1 MCEVRLAGLRDW
13 FLTYVRSYYNEDPD
27 IQLHMKQKEDHTLRV
42 TAYCRQLAEHLG
54 FSPRDA
60 MLAELIG
67 LFHDVGRFQQYT
79 LYRTFDD
86 RLSINHAQLGLQEI
100 AGLEQLAAVLGD
112 DREVFETAILYHNA
126 IRLPDGLTKRQELFC
141 KLIRDADKLDIY
153 YVLAPYLEPP
163 TPAGYSSC
171 FIEDL
176 LSGKQS
182 DFANLKTPDDRKLVR
197 LNWIYDVNFS
207 WTLQRIK
214 ERGYVEDILSYLPQ
228 NSDIA
233 AVREKLQAYIQD
245 KTKHI

>member
-1 MCEVRLAGLRDW
+1 MCEARLDGLRDW
-13 FLTYVRSYYNEDPD
+13 FLKYVWSYYNEDQD

-42 TAYCRQLAEHLG
+42 MAYCRQLAGHLG
-54 FSPRDA
+54 FSRRDVL
-60 MLAELIG
+60 LAELIG

-86 RLSINHAQLGLQEI
+86 RLSVNHAQLGLQEI
-100 AGLEQLAAVLGD
+100 AGLEQLESVLSD
-112 DREVFETAILYHNA
+112 DRALFETAILYHNA
-126 IRLPDGLTKRQELFC
+126 IRLPEGLSERQKLFC

-163 TPAGYSSC
+163 TPAGYSPC

-197 LNWIYDVNFS
+197 LNWIYDVTFS
-207 WTLQRIK
+207 WTLQKIK

-228 NSDIA
+228 NSDIT
-233 AVREKLQAYIQD
+233 AVRERLQAYIQA
-245 KTKHI
+245 KTEDI